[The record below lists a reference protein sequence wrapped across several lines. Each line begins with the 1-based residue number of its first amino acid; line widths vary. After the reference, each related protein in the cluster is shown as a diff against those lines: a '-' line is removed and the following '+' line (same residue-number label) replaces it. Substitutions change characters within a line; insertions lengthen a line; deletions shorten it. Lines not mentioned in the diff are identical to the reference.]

1 MTLPEKEV
9 ATHITSFT
17 NGLSSFFLFKYVFLS
32 LSGTVQTHFP
42 KAGMFYVPRLLW
54 KTAEG
59 GVMKL
64 LTVGLSD
71 ITAFMNKDARRDGVD
86 LIAKYYNM
94 KYVSQSIIF
103 FFLAYIIIFA
113 VMLAVEP
120 TS

>member
-1 MTLPEKEV
+1 
-9 ATHITSFT
+9 
-17 NGLSSFFLFKYVFLS
+17 
-32 LSGTVQTHFP
+32 
-42 KAGMFYVPRLLW
+42 MFYVPRLLW

-94 KYVSQSIIF
+94 K
-103 FFLAYIIIFA
+103 
-113 VMLAVEP
+113 
-120 TS
+120 